1 MTGPVYRSDASQSHP
16 VGIGVSDQSLGI
28 LLQRGGEE
36 LLLLKLSDRFTV
48 RPLEPNTPKDW
59 FSQIPA
65 THKQQLPNT
74 QLEEFIVDEAGD
86 LETLMTKVRSL
97 PEVAFV
103 SHVYT
108 VDNNPQMRVYLTD
121 EVTIQFAET
130 VDETQRQ
137 AIADAVQLDLD
148 KPVYGIPNTFISYVR
163 RTATENPIKIAN
175 RLMRKSEVLTAE
187 PNIVI
192 TTQNHYLPRSPL
204 YPKQW
209 YLQNKGG
216 RDLAPGSHIEAEKA
230 WDITRGIRSVV
241 VAITDDAIDLNHPD
255 FQGPG
260 KIVAPR
266 DFKRKNFLPLPEGE
280 SDNHGTACAGVA
292 VAEENGVGIV
302 GVAPGCALMPI
313 RTTGYLDDE
322 SIEQVFDWA
331 MTKGASVISCSWGAS
346 AVYFPLS
353 LRQRAAITRA
363 ATEGRNGKGCVI
375 VFAAGNA
382 NRPTSGTVNESG
394 WPNNLL
400 KGSVKWLSGFAVHPD
415 VIPVSACTSLAKKAA
430 YSNWGPSISV
440 CAPSNNAP
448 PGMWIQEM
456 GAVNTPP
463 EIKGYLTGLG
473 VFTTDRTG
481 SHGYDSGDYTG
492 FFGGTSSACPVV
504 AGVAALV
511 LSVNPH
517 LTAGQVKQILEQSA
531 DKIIDPDIDIQL
543 GNRFGTY
550 DSKGHSQWFGYGK
563 VNAYNAVRRAQ
574 RLLTMPMQVTRQ
586 IKGQNIRQQA
596 IPDFQ
601 RNQAGLFP
609 LNLFSSSDRPGLI
622 SEISIADPSAVADI
636 RVTVDIQHSYLGD
649 LEVYL
654 IAPNGYTVQL
664 QSRTLGNQT
673 RLNRSYSLQTTPTL
687 RQFCN
692 QSAQGSWKLWVRDC
706 VPGDTGTL
714 NSWDLTLAV

>member
-1 MTGPVYRSDASQSHP
+1 MTGQTYRSDTSQSNP

-48 RPLEPNTPKDW
+48 RPLEPNAPKDW

-65 THKQQLPNT
+65 THKQLLHNT
-74 QLEEFIVDEAGD
+74 QLEEFLVEEAN
-86 LETLMTKVRSL
+86 LEQVMTAVRSL

-121 EVTIQFAET
+121 EVTIQFAKT

-137 AIADAVQLDLD
+137 AIADTVQLDLH

-163 RTATENPIKIAN
+163 QTATENPIKIAN

-192 TTQNHYLPRSPL
+192 TTQNHYLPRSQF
-204 YPKQW
+204 YHKQW

-230 WDITRGIRSVV
+230 WDVTRGIRSVV
-241 VAITDDAIDLNHPD
+241 VAIADDAIDLNHPD

-260 KIVAPR
+260 KVVAPR
-266 DFKRKNFLPLPEGE
+266 DFKRKNFLPLPEGD

-292 VAEENGVGIV
+292 VAEENGIGIV

-331 MTKGASVISCSWGAS
+331 ITKGASVISCSWGAS

-363 ATEGRNGKGCVI
+363 ATEGRKGKGCVI

-400 KGSVKWLSGFAVHPD
+400 QGLVKWLSGFAVHPD
-415 VIPVSACTSLAKKAA
+415 VIAVSACTSLAKKAA
-430 YSNWGPSISV
+430 YSNWGPSISL

-473 VFTTDRTG
+473 IFTTDRIG
-481 SHGYDSGDYTG
+481 SNGYDSSDYTG
-492 FFGGTSSACPVV
+492 YFGGTSSACPVV

-517 LTAGQVKQILEQSA
+517 LTAAQVKQILEQSA
-531 DKIIDPDIDIQL
+531 DKIMDPDIDIQL

-550 DSKGHSQWFGYGK
+550 DTKGHSQWFGYGK

-586 IKGQNIRQQA
+586 VQVLNSRRQS

-601 RNQAGLFP
+601 RNQSSLFP
-609 LNLFSSSDRPGLI
+609 LNLFGSSDRPGLV
-622 SEISIADPSAVADI
+622 SEISISDPSLVADI

-649 LEVYL
+649 LELYL
-654 IAPNGYTVQL
+654 IAPNGHTVQL
-664 QSRTLGNQT
+664 QSRTLGSQT
-673 RLNRSYSLQTTPTL
+673 RLNTTYSLQNTPTL
-687 RQFCN
+687 RQLCN
-692 QSAQGSWKLWVRDC
+692 QSAKGSWKLWVTDC
-706 VPGDTGTL
+706 VPADTGTL
-714 NSWDLTLAV
+714 NSWDLILAV

>member
-1 MTGPVYRSDASQSHP
+1 MTGQVYRSDASESHP
-16 VGIGVSDQSLGI
+16 VGIGVSDQSLGM

-48 RPLEPNTPKDW
+48 RPLEPNAAKDW

-74 QLEEFIVDEAGD
+74 QLEEFIVDEAD
-86 LETLMTKVRSL
+86 LETVMTVVRNL

-137 AIADAVQLDLD
+137 AIAEAVQLDLQ
-148 KPVYGIPNTFISYVR
+148 KPVYGVPNTFISYVR

-230 WDITRGIRSVV
+230 WDITQGIRSVV
-241 VAITDDAIDLNHPD
+241 VAITDDAIDINHPD

-260 KIVAPR
+260 KVVAPR
-266 DFKRKNFLPLPEGE
+266 DFKRKNFLPLPEAD

-400 KGSVKWLSGFAVHPD
+400 KGPVKWLSGFAVHPD
-415 VIPVSACTSLAKKAA
+415 VIAVSACTSLAKKAA
-430 YSNWGPSISV
+430 YSNWGPSISL

-463 EIKGYLTGLG
+463 EITGYLTGLG
-473 VFTTDRTG
+473 IFTTDRTG
-481 SHGYDSGDYTG
+481 SNGYDSGDYTG
-492 FFGGTSSACPVV
+492 YFGGTSSACPVV

-517 LTAGQVKQILEQSA
+517 LTAAQVKQILEQSA
-531 DKIIDPDIDIQL
+531 DKIIDPDMDIQL

-550 DSKGHSQWFGYGK
+550 DTKGHSQWFGYGK

-574 RLLTMPMQVTRQ
+574 RLFAMPMQVTRQ
-586 IKGQNIRQQA
+586 VEAHNNRQQA

-601 RNQAGLFP
+601 KNQSGLFP
-609 LNLFSSSDRPGLI
+609 LNLFGSSDRPGLV
-622 SEISIADPSAVADI
+622 SEISISDPSAVADI

-664 QSRTLGNQT
+664 QSRTLGSQT
-673 RLNRSYSLQTTPTL
+673 RLSTTYSLQTTPTL

-692 QSAQGSWKLWVRDC
+692 QSAQGSWKLWVKDC
-706 VPGDTGTL
+706 VPGDTGML
-714 NSWDLTLAV
+714 NSWDLSLAV